1 METCVSNTSQSPS
14 WWLIAKASFLRP
26 TKTVASM
33 LVQQVDESQSK
44 KTVAAVTEEQAQAGL
59 SPQPNDVFVD
69 FGNCHALEQEVQN
82 FVNVEEVTQELRDA
96 ADVRMNL
103 PEDHMSLTL
112 DGLQPDDSIDNTT
125 GVRALVR
132 RGTLINSVSVK
143 GALMAN
149 SAGRGPCASW
159 GDMSSAKIARMKSV
173 RMLMRPPKPPK
184 ALRAVKRCP
193 KHHKLGR
200 HVLGKDCAYEV
211 VLACFWRSLYR
222 SAIRN
227 LPGARA
233 AA

>member
-1 METCVSNTSQSPS
+1 MSNTSQSPS

-44 KTVAAVTEEQAQAGL
+44 KTVAAVNEEQAQAGF

-69 FGNCHALEQEVQN
+69 FGNCHPLEQEVQN

-159 GDMSSAKIARMKSV
+159 GDMSSAKIARMKSCWHASGDV
-173 RMLMRPPKPPK
+173 
-184 ALRAVKRCP
+184 CI
-193 KHHKLGR
+193 G
-200 HVLGKDCAYEV
+200 C
-211 VLACFWRSLYR
+211 S
-222 SAIRN
+222 S
-227 LPGARA
+227 ARA
-233 AA
+233 ERHLDKFRFCRRCIDGKFRALMKLAGDNWGRFSLTCEKAVRNQ